1 MKVAIIGAGLA
12 GLTAARQLK
21 SAGAEVTVFDKSK
34 GTGGRIS
41 SRSFAGGWIDHGAP
55 YLTASGGDFAGFLA
69 RNIPETAIQN
79 WTPLSSGVVRTDE
92 ESDFI
97 GVPRNSALTRS
108 LLDGVVFQP
117 STRIAR
123 IEAAEDGWRLFNDGE
138 SLLGVWPCLI
148 LAIPAPQA
156 LSLLR
161 EQPRLAEQIRRV
173 KMEPCW
179 VAAIHSV
186 AALNDQP
193 DVAVYEH
200 SVVRRIV
207 HNSAKPGRE
216 NDNVYLVQ
224 ASKSWSETHL
234 EETTESVG
242 EKLLQS
248 FCVLT
253 SADADAELLFVH
265 RWRYAFTETALGQ
278 GCLWDNNL
286 QLGVCGDW
294 CLGRTVEDAWRSG
307 SELAALMLEHA
318 DEKTS

>member
-1 MKVAIIGAGLA
+1 MKVAVIGAGLA

-34 GTGGRIS
+34 GTGGRLS
-41 SRSFAGGWIDHGAP
+41 SRSFAGGWVDHGAP
-55 YLTASGGDFAGFLA
+55 YLTVSGEEFAGFLDQNVA
-69 RNIPETAIQN
+69 ETAIRK
-79 WTPLSSGVVRTDE
+79 WAPLSSGVVRADE
-92 ESDFI
+92 HSDFI

-138 SLLGVWPCLI
+138 SLLGVWPYLI
-148 LAIPAPQA
+148 IAVPAPQA

-161 EQPRLAEQIRRV
+161 EQPLLAEPIRKV
-173 KMEPCW
+173 AMEPCW
-179 VAAIHSV
+179 VAAIHSG
-186 AALNDQP
+186 AELSNQP

-200 SVVRRIV
+200 PVVRRIV
-207 HNSAKPGRE
+207 HNSAKPGRQNE
-216 NDNVYLVQ
+216 NIYLVQ
-224 ASKSWSETHL
+224 ASKNWSETYL

-242 EKLLQS
+242 EKLLQY
-248 FCVLT
+248 FCELT
-253 SADADAELLFVH
+253 SAGADPELLFVH

-278 GCLWDNNL
+278 ACLWDNNL
-286 QLGVCGDW
+286 QLGACGDW

-307 SELAALMLEHA
+307 SELAAQLLKHA
-318 DEKTS
+318 EEKTS